1 MREQAADFQRFG
13 ERYGAQWTP
22 TILELDP
29 DGTEQHRVE
38 GFLETPDFL
47 AQLKLGLAKSTFKAK
62 RWKEAGR
69 QFREVVDRFG
79 QSDGAAEALYWA
91 GVSRYKAS
99 GDASALKETAAAFG
113 SRYRES
119 PWAKKASIWK
129 G

>member
-1 MREQAADFQRFG
+1 ME
-13 ERYGAQWTP
+13 
-22 TILELDP
+22 ILELDP
-29 DGTEQHRVE
+29 DGTEQYRVE

-47 AQLKLGLAKSTFKAK
+47 AQLKLGLGKSAFKAK
-62 RWKEAGR
+62 RWQDAES

-99 GDASALKETAAAFG
+99 GDASALKETGTAFG

-119 PWAKKASIWK
+119 PWAKKASIGKVSKAPDVWIEIDA
-129 G
+129 

>member
-1 MREQAADFQRFG
+1 MEYGRGGSPGVEPHEDDAPGRQQAWPQI
-13 ERYGAQWTP
+13 EEPRYTRASGDSSA
-22 TILELDP
+22 
-29 DGTEQHRVE
+29 
-38 GFLETPDFL
+38 
-47 AQLKLGLAKSTFKAK
+47 FKAK
-62 RWKEAGR
+62 RWQEAER
-69 QFREVVDRFG
+69 QFRAVVDRFG